1 MPITLWKVYCASLIS
16 NGKVY
21 SIYKNANNFSI
32 VRIFPY
38 DYVTSI
44 T

>member
-21 SIYKNANNFSI
+21 SIYKNVNNFI
-32 VRIFPY
+32 VVLFPY

-44 T
+44 M